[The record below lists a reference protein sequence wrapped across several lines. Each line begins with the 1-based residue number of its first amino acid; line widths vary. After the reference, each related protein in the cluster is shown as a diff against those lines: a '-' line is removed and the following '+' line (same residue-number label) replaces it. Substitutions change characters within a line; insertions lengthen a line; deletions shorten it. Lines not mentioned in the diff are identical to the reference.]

1 MKKILLLTAA
11 VLISGSAMAQHE
23 HFHVFR
29 NDKQFNTFN
38 NVQEITYQG
47 SPSSGYDKMQV
58 TDAKGNPSNRGD
70 RLDSREIRES
80 LWNGLQHCR

>member
-29 NDKQFNTFN
+29 NDKQINTFN
-38 NVQEITYQG
+38 NVQEITYR
-47 SPSSGYDKMQV
+47 V
-58 TDAKGNPSNRGD
+58 TTK
-70 RLDSREIRES
+70 
-80 LWNGLQHCR
+80 CK

>member
-38 NVQEITYQG
+38 NVQEITY
-47 SPSSGYDKMQV
+47 
-58 TDAKGNPSNRGD
+58 
-70 RLDSREIRES
+70 
-80 LWNGLQHCR
+80 

>member
-29 NDKQFNTFN
+29 NDNQFNTFN
-38 NVQEITYQG
+38 NVQEITYQDH
-47 SPSSGYDKMQV
+47 PL
-58 TDAKGNPSNRGD
+58 RGTTK
-70 RLDSREIRES
+70 
-80 LWNGLQHCR
+80 CK

>member
-29 NDKQFNTFN
+29 NDKQFNLKSA
-38 NVQEITYQG
+38 TYR
-47 SPSSGYDKMQV
+47 V
-58 TDAKGNPSNRGD
+58 
-70 RLDSREIRES
+70 
-80 LWNGLQHCR
+80 

>member
-29 NDKQFNTFN
+29 NDKLSV
-38 NVQEITYQG
+38 NVVFPAST
-47 SPSSGYDKMQV
+47 
-58 TDAKGNPSNRGD
+58 
-70 RLDSREIRES
+70 
-80 LWNGLQHCR
+80 

>member
-1 MKKILLLTAA
+1 MKKVLLLTAA

-38 NVQEITYQG
+38 NVQETVSYTHLTL
-47 SPSSGYDKMQV
+47 P
-58 TDAKGNPSNRGD
+58 TT
-70 RLDSREIRES
+70 
-80 LWNGLQHCR
+80 

>member
-38 NVQEITYQG
+38 NLPGITLLGLRQN
-47 SPSSGYDKMQV
+47 
-58 TDAKGNPSNRGD
+58 ASNRCQ
-70 RLDSREIRES
+70 R
-80 LWNGLQHCR
+80 